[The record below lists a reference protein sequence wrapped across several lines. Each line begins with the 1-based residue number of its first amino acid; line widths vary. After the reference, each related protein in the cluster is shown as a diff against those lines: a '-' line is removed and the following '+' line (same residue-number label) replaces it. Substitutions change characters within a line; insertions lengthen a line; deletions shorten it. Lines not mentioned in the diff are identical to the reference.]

1 MIQRMHQILNSFSRK
16 VSQAK
21 RARKLN
27 KPIKPVNING
37 NGTNGY
43 VIKSGKNKGKILGH
57 NKIQPRNPF

>member
-27 KPIKPVNING
+27 KFITPVNING

-57 NKIQPRNPF
+57 YKIQPRNPF